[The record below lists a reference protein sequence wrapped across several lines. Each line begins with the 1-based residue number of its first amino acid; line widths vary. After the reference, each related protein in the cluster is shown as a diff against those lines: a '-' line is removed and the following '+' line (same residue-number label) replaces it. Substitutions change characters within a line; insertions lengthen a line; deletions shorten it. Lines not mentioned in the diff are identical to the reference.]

1 MLLMSYWLLVR
12 QSTISLFSN
21 HYTLFSFILAVA
33 AFTTATAT
41 TTAAAAA
48 AVVTKLWRL
57 HSIIPVRLVILLM
70 LLLSWVSDS
79 VLPSVIQGLRD
90 VFSLLVILL
99 SNTCTWTLLVWRFF
113 VVWYFVW
120 SLKK

>member
-12 QSTISLFSN
+12 QITISLFSN

-48 AVVTKLWRL
+48 AVTKLWRL

-90 VFSLLVILL
+90 VLSLLVILL
-99 SNTCTWTLLVWRFF
+99 SNTCTWTLLVWRFV

>member
-33 AFTTATAT
+33 AFTTAATTT

-48 AVVTKLWRL
+48 VTKLWRL

>member
-12 QSTISLFSN
+12 QITISLFSN

-33 AFTTATAT
+33 AFTTA
-41 TTAAAAA
+41 AAAA
-48 AVVTKLWRL
+48 VTKLWRL

-99 SNTCTWTLLVWRFF
+99 NNTCTWTLLVWRFF

>member
-1 MLLMSYWLLVR
+1 MLLMSYWLLVK

-48 AVVTKLWRL
+48 VTKLWRL
-57 HSIIPVRLVILLM
+57 HSIIPVRLVTLLM

-99 SNTCTWTLLVWRFF
+99 SNTCTWTLFVWRFF